1 MLQLA
6 AVVEQLPVEADQ
18 IETAAVVEQV
28 LDWDLEDLATAAL
41 EAQYL
46 YRHHVRPV
54 VLVSVVEAALCLL
67 RVVQVSVV
75 KAALCLLRLVVL
87 VPDLLGALLV

>member
-18 IETAAVVEQV
+18 IETDSV
-28 LDWDLEDLATAAL
+28 LDWEDLATAAL

-46 YRHHVRPV
+46 CRHRRPV